1 MTGPLRCAC
10 VMCLFLPSLV
20 FAQSE
25 NDQPPTPVSPTPVV
39 PDQLDASV
47 DAAPSVSEASRA
59 MSFQPTR
66 SYRGIPLY
74 AVDPN
79 YPIVADASGNRFVY
93 HDDLLPHP
101 VDSNDLQVQPL
112 LDKSSLG
119 PAYRPQ
125 LGVLGPRAMT
135 TAPASD
141 SFFLRLGLQARPGI
155 FYDTGYAGGTQTFN
169 PRNIAVDGSDEAHQR
184 GQITFS
190 QFNGEL
196 QNLPLRMQLDT
207 QTLNLLGLDFGRAQ
221 AYLDLYTLDNG
232 DVTFRNVYANFVSNQ
247 ESGFESG
254 FLIGK
259 AETAFGDMGSV
270 AVSTPTFT
278 VPVGAVA
285 VSATTLT
292 VPQLRYTRWLGEGW
306 STTFSMEDP
315 STVSSDIVLPG
326 GNTIL
331 HRWPVFTGRAR
342 YVGENGWDTY
352 QMSGLIRRVGFEAAD
367 RQEFFATGWGIS
379 GTARFRNE
387 DRTDAVFLG
396 GVVGQGIG
404 GYIFGTPTGAKFA
417 DVAVPASFDVL
428 KNMGAFAALNHI
440 WYRTEDD
447 HSLSSNFGYGYVLG
461 ETRTKSDNRKL
472 QQAWCNLLWDATAN
486 SAYGLEYQYGMRTDG
501 VGKSGDDHR
510 LMFVIQV
517 GTGSTSAGRQV
528 VDSTP
533 KANLMEQP
541 TTDRMSLPV
550 TTPTYS
556 SPRLKYRL

>member
-1 MTGPLRCAC
+1 MNGRLHCAC

-25 NDQPPTPVSPTPVV
+25 NGEQPAPVGPTPVA
-39 PDQLDASV
+39 PDRLEASV
-47 DAAPSVSEASRA
+47 NSAPRPEEASAA
-59 MSFQPTR
+59 MGFQPTPLR
-66 SYRGIPLY
+66 TYRGIPLY

-79 YPIVADASGNRFVY
+79 YPIVEDASGNRFIY

-125 LGVLGPRAMT
+125 LGVLGPRAKT
-135 TAPASD
+135 AAPASD
-141 SFFLRLGLQARPGI
+141 SFFLRLGLQARPGV
-155 FYDTGYAGGTQTFN
+155 FYDTGYAGGGQTFN
-169 PRNIAVDGSDEAHQR
+169 PRNIAVDGSAAAHQR

-190 QFNGEL
+190 QFNDGL
-196 QNLPLRMQLDT
+196 RNLPLRMQLDT
-207 QTLNLLGLDFGRAQ
+207 QTLNLLGLDSGRAQ

-232 DVTFRNVYANFVSNQ
+232 DVTARNVYANFVSNQ
-247 ESGFESG
+247 ENG

-278 VPVGAVA
+278 LPVGAVA
-285 VSATTLT
+285 VAGTTLT

-331 HRWPVFTGRAR
+331 HRWPVLTGRAR

-352 QMSGLIRRVGFEAAD
+352 QLSGLIRRVGFENDATS
-367 RQEFFATGWGIS
+367 QEFFATGWGIS

-387 DRTDAVFLG
+387 ERTDAMFLG

-428 KNMGAFAALNHI
+428 KNIGAFAALNHI

-461 ETRTKSDNRKL
+461 ETLTKSDNRKL

-501 VGKSGDDHR
+501 AGKSGDDHR

-528 VDSTP
+528 ADNTP
-533 KANLMEQP
+533 KASLMERA
-541 TTDRMSLPV
+541 TTDRMPLPA